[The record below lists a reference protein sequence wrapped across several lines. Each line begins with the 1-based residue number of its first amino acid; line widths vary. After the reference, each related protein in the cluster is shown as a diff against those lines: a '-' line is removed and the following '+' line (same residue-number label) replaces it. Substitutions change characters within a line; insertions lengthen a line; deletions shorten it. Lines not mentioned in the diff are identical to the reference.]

1 MEYTILVKKEGF
13 KHACLL
19 VDLAKENPK
28 LKYHIRM
35 TPQISKYSMKIMLEW
50 SSDKLNLD
58 LYGKYTVNSFQCMT
72 GAISKGCG
80 GMHIHSKDSGD
91 QHIETLIINDIE
103 PYEYLFF
110 VKRFLT
116 RE

>member
-35 TPQISKYSMKIMLEW
+35 TP
-50 SSDKLNLD
+50 
-58 LYGKYTVNSFQCMT
+58 
-72 GAISKGCG
+72 
-80 GMHIHSKDSGD
+80 
-91 QHIETLIINDIE
+91 
-103 PYEYLFF
+103 
-110 VKRFLT
+110 
-116 RE
+116 